1 MNTRILPWLETRW
14 VAPSFSGL
22 VLSGLAL
29 FFFLAATN
37 TMAGWLYVISG
48 VLVSLLTIAALL
60 SRQTLAQIQLSR
72 RPILPISAGETLTVE
87 LLVQNSTSKRKEL
100 LQVEDLIPSVLGEP
114 VRRVVETLAAHGT
127 HYWVYEQPVA
137 KRGIYRWHSVRVR
150 TAAPL
155 GLFWCRQEFG
165 VSAIATVYP
174 TVLPLSRCPL
184 IDELGQ
190 DTSLLDDHRRT
201 QAATEGL
208 TRSLR
213 PYRWGDST
221 RLIHWRTSARYGEL
235 RVREL
240 ETLTSGQEMTICLDS
255 TTSWDSE
262 AFEQAVVAAASLY
275 FYAIHQTINIRVW
288 TAGSGVIAG
297 NQAVLETLAAIT
309 PAEETQIE
317 RLPMTSLIWLT
328 QNPLS
333 LHSLPNGS
341 RWILWNDR
349 PKQLIP
355 LPGLV
360 IQPEQPTGAGRNQ
373 SLQRQ
378 LQNDSTSS

>member
-60 SRQTLAQIQLSR
+60 SRQTLTQLQLSR
-72 RPILPISAGETLTVE
+72 RPILPISAGDRLTVE
-87 LLVQNSTSKRKEL
+87 LLIQNSTSKRKEL

-127 HYWVYEQPVA
+127 HYWVYEQPA
-137 KRGIYRWHSVRVR
+137 ARRGIYRWHSVRVK

-155 GLFWCRQEFG
+155 GLFWCRQEFD

-190 DTSLLDDHRRT
+190 DTSLLNDHRRT

-240 ETLTSGQEMTICLDS
+240 ETLTSGQEMIICLDS

-275 FYAIHQTINIRVW
+275 FYAIRQTINIRVW

-317 RLPMTSLIWLT
+317 RLPMTPLIWLT

-341 RWILWNDR
+341 RWILWNDQ

-360 IQPEQPTGAGRNQ
+360 IQPEQPTGAWRNQ